1 MQRLFLS
8 MTDPEELTNSCY
20 ASEYGR
26 EICSDAEF
34 WEEKFRRE
42 GLLLLE
48 EGSDIDSWL
57 EIYRKSQDVAR
68 KTNKKMDRSRVSIGL
83 AEVEDPDVLSPLSKS
98 AFLVPFWKNRNKHR
112 YRLDF
117 TPSYTNGLHSYTL
130 VELTQKIETFM
141 GRTVART
148 NHLEPIL
155 KGTVKT
161 KDLWVIV
168 YQNIYTRKPFIEVD
182 GYIFPLP

>member
-34 WEEKFRRE
+34 WEEKFTRE

-57 EIYRKSQDVAR
+57 EIYRKSQDVAQ
-68 KTNKKMDRSRVSIGL
+68 KTNEKMDRSRVSIGL

-98 AFLVPFWKNRNKHR
+98 AFLVPFWKNRNGHR

-117 TPSYTNGLHSYTL
+117 TPSYTAGIHLYSL
-130 VELTQKIETFM
+130 VDLPQQEQTFM
-141 GRTVART
+141 GRTVLRT
-148 NHLEPIL
+148 RYLEPIL
-155 KGTVKT
+155 KGTV
-161 KDLWVIV
+161 V
-168 YQNIYTRKPFIEVD
+168 R
-182 GYIFPLP
+182 